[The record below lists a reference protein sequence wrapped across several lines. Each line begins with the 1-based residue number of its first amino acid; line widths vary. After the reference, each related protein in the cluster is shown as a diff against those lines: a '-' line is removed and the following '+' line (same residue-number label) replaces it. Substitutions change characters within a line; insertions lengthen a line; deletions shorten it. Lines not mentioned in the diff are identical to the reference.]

1 MWPNPQEIADLV
13 TFTEKILNGKLQCSA
28 NTVKINNSNFNLDYK
43 IHNHTKKFSRNNNN
57 TFINKTDVRPF
68 TV

>member
-13 TFTEKILNGKLQCSA
+13 TFSEKILNGKLQCSA
-28 NTVKINNSNFNLDYK
+28 NTEKINNSNSNFNYK
-43 IHNHTKKFSRNNNN
+43 IHNHTKKISSNNNN

-68 TV
+68 TF